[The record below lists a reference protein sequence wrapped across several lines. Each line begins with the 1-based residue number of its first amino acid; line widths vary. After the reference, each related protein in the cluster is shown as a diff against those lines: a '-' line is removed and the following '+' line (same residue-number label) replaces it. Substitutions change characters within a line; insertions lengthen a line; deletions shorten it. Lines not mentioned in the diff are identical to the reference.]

1 MHEVIIQSLSKG
13 DLSVHTLCFG
23 FVTANKH
30 ETTTCKRLLGSTFF
44 LHLHK
49 SDVFRLDFGVAFMS
63 LTTIFYLNFSTIQ
76 VSFINSCMAVL
87 LSDITTLFWPCQSFI
102 LKGDIMSVST
112 QVQRWLFQPFI
123 YPGKIFVKSGGLW
136 STGQAP
142 WCDCVYMNG
151 WTWTQVHRI
160 FECNKN
166 SSRWWEFEPVN
177 SWCEAHF
184 ILWPLKPPPSLCP
197 ESRTSSS
204 VLHEQFPLT
213 FPNIHVEYMTHSSAL
228 TMKCP

>member
-1 MHEVIIQSLSKG
+1 M
-13 DLSVHTLCFG
+13 HTLCFG

-63 LTTIFYLNFSTIQ
+63 LTTIFYLHFSTIQ

-112 QVQRWLFQPFI
+112 QVQR
-123 YPGKIFVKSGGLW
+123 
-136 STGQAP
+136 
-142 WCDCVYMNG
+142 
-151 WTWTQVHRI
+151 
-160 FECNKN
+160 
-166 SSRWWEFEPVN
+166 
-177 SWCEAHF
+177 
-184 ILWPLKPPPSLCP
+184 
-197 ESRTSSS
+197 
-204 VLHEQFPLT
+204 
-213 FPNIHVEYMTHSSAL
+213 
-228 TMKCP
+228 